1 VPHLG
6 QGLQWATLG
15 QIVHPGSGRFS
26 PRVLLHLQM
35 GAYKGL
41 YKFGTQT
48 YQSVLGG
55 LALYGTARGALAAGQ
70 EVLAAGRGLYAA
82 AGAAR
87 ALAPVAAAA
96 MLAV

>member
-1 VPHLG
+1 
-6 QGLQWATLG
+6 
-15 QIVHPGSGRFS
+15 
-26 PRVLLHLQM
+26 M

-41 YKFGTQT
+41 YKFGTQS
-48 YQSVLGG
+48 YQSLLGG
-55 LALYGTARGALAAGQ
+55 LALYGTARGAMVAGQ

-87 ALAPVAAAA
+87 GVSAVAGMA

>member
-1 VPHLG
+1 
-6 QGLQWATLG
+6 
-15 QIVHPGSGRFS
+15 
-26 PRVLLHLQM
+26 M

-41 YKFGTQT
+41 YKFGTQS

-55 LALYGTARGALAAGQ
+55 LALYGTARGAVAAGQ
-70 EVLAAGRGLYAA
+70 ELYAAGRGLYAA

-87 ALAPVAAAA
+87 GVSAVAGAA

>member
-1 VPHLG
+1 VSHITPDPK
-6 QGLQWATLG
+6 GLAA
-15 QIVHPGSGRFS
+15 F
-26 PRVLLHLQM
+26 QM

-41 YKFGTQT
+41 YKFGTQS

-55 LALYGTARGALAAGQ
+55 LALYGTARGAMVAGQ

-87 ALAPVAAAA
+87 ALAPVAGMA